1 MSGVCGHL
9 AESSRKRPGCS
20 LLVQKA
26 ACADSPGQKE
36 WSTNSATTT
45 IRIESA
51 LPGSRTG
58 VSVAVRSS
66 RTDSISVQGSAQ
78 SNRGAMAVLTILFF
92 LCGFLAALN
101 DILIPHLKPIFEL
114 NYAEAM
120 LVQFSFFSAFLL
132 FAVPSGKLIEHIG
145 YKRTMVVGLLTMSFG
160 AFLFIPAADIPSFPI
175 FMFALMVLA
184 AGITSLQVSGNP
196 YVAVLGP
203 SNTAS
208 SRLLLTQA
216 FNSLGSTIAPYFGG
230 LLILSAAP
238 KSTDQLRRMSTA
250 VLQSYRLQQAA
261 HVKTP
266 YIVIAI
272 TLFVLGMV
280 IAGYRLPAMRAEH
293 KSAFKK
299 GAPVSSVWKHRHLV
313 LGAIGIFVAVGAEV
327 AIGSF
332 LVNYFTQPDIAG
344 LTPKTAAGFVSLYW
358 AGAMIGRFAGSGLM
372 QRVPASTVLG
382 IAAVVVL
389 ALITTAILTSGTL
402 SMRSMLLIGIFN
414 SIMFPTVFTLGIA
427 ELGPLTSAG
436 SGILMAAAVGGAIV
450 PVLQGAIA
458 DEIGV
463 HHSFI
468 LPALC
473 YLYIAF
479 YGFYGSKPVGSIV
492 AGINH
497 GKQAVS

>member
-1 MSGVCGHL
+1 
-9 AESSRKRPGCS
+9 
-20 LLVQKA
+20 
-26 ACADSPGQKE
+26 
-36 WSTNSATTT
+36 
-45 IRIESA
+45 
-51 LPGSRTG
+51 
-58 VSVAVRSS
+58 
-66 RTDSISVQGSAQ
+66 
-78 SNRGAMAVLTILFF
+78 
-92 LCGFLAALN
+92 
-101 DILIPHLKPIFEL
+101 
-114 NYAEAM
+114 
-120 LVQFSFFSAFLL
+120 
-132 FAVPSGKLIEHIG
+132 
-145 YKRTMVVGLLTMSFG
+145 
-160 AFLFIPAADIPSFPI
+160 
-175 FMFALMVLA
+175 
-184 AGITSLQVSGNP
+184 
-196 YVAVLGP
+196 
-203 SNTAS
+203 
-208 SRLLLTQA
+208 LLLTQA

-280 IAGYRLPAMRAEH
+280 IAGYSLPAMRAEH

-389 ALITTAILTSGTL
+389 ALITTAILTSGTI

>member
-1 MSGVCGHL
+1 M
-9 AESSRKRPGCS
+9 
-20 LLVQKA
+20 
-26 ACADSPGQKE
+26 
-36 WSTNSATTT
+36 
-45 IRIESA
+45 
-51 LPGSRTG
+51 
-58 VSVAVRSS
+58 
-66 RTDSISVQGSAQ
+66 
-78 SNRGAMAVLTILFF
+78 LTILFF

-101 DILIPHLKPIFEL
+101 DILIPHFKTIFEL
-114 NYAEAM
+114 NYAEVM

-145 YKRTMVVGLLTMSFG
+145 YKRTMVVGLLTMSGG
-160 AFLFIPAADIPSFPI
+160 ASFFIPAADLPSFPI

-203 SNTAS
+203 SKTAS

-230 LLILSAAP
+230 LFILSAAP
-238 KSTDQLRRMSTA
+238 KSTDQLRQMSTA

-261 HVKTP
+261 HVKAP
-266 YIVIAI
+266 YIGIAI

-280 IAGYRLPAMRAEH
+280 IAGYKLPAMRSEH
-293 KSAFKK
+293 KSLVQK
-299 GAPVSSVWKHRHLV
+299 GAPSSSIWKHRHLV

-332 LVNYFTQPDIAG
+332 LVNYLTQPDIGG

-358 AGAMIGRFAGSGLM
+358 AGAMIGRFAGSAVM

-389 ALITTAILTSGTL
+389 ALVTTAILASGSL
-402 SMRSMLLIGIFN
+402 SMRSMLLIGFFN

-427 ELGPLTSAG
+427 ELGSLTSKG
-436 SGILMAAAVGGAIV
+436 SGILMAAAVGGAII

-479 YGFYGSKPVGSIV
+479 YGFYGSRPVGVRYAAEIM
-492 AGINH
+492 
-497 GKQAVS
+497 

>member
-272 TLFVLGMV
+272 TLLVLGIV
-280 IAGYRLPAMRAEH
+280 IAGYRLPAMRAGH
-293 KSAFKK
+293 KSQLEK
-299 GAPVSSVWKHRHLV
+299 
-313 LGAIGIFVAVGAEV
+313 
-327 AIGSF
+327 
-332 LVNYFTQPDIAG
+332 
-344 LTPKTAAGFVSLYW
+344 
-358 AGAMIGRFAGSGLM
+358 
-372 QRVPASTVLG
+372 
-382 IAAVVVL
+382 
-389 ALITTAILTSGTL
+389 
-402 SMRSMLLIGIFN
+402 
-414 SIMFPTVFTLGIA
+414 
-427 ELGPLTSAG
+427 
-436 SGILMAAAVGGAIV
+436 
-450 PVLQGAIA
+450 
-458 DEIGV
+458 
-463 HHSFI
+463 
-468 LPALC
+468 
-473 YLYIAF
+473 
-479 YGFYGSKPVGSIV
+479 
-492 AGINH
+492 
-497 GKQAVS
+497 